1 MKRFILLLILSFGLS
16 IHFYA
21 SAQYVYLGFSGKA
34 DGSIYEDCLLDDGTR
49 FIMSSA
55 WGMGQFGC
63 GLCMFIPEEGESW
76 YGLAIESKEYIP
88 QNGLLVIVPG
98 DNPKK
103 PIVLGQRISDNSQVF
118 RKTVKISP
126 TFIFGGGRSNL
137 ALSTYQTTDV
147 KDVSFALYDIP
158 EEVLASLISN
168 GIKDIRISAKSTYY
182 KLKPYMFDRMPS
194 FLEEAKK
201 NVDFRAI
208 QSVNCILEDLG
219 D

>member
-1 MKRFILLLILSFGLS
+1 MKRIKLLLIFTIALALPCNAF
-16 IHFYA
+16 
-21 SAQYVYLGFSGKA
+21 AQYVYLGFSNKA
-34 DGSIYEDCLLDDGTR
+34 EGNIYEDCLLDDGTR

-98 DNPKK
+98 NNPKK

-137 ALSTYQTTDV
+137 AFSTYQTTDV

-158 EEVLASLISN
+158 EEVLSSLIAD
-168 GIKDIRISAKSTYY
+168 GIKDIRISSRSTYY
-182 KLKPYMFDRMPS
+182 KIKPYMFERMPS
-194 FLEEAKK
+194 FLDEAKK
-201 NVDFRAI
+201 NVDARAS
-208 QSVNCILEDLG
+208 QSVNCILEDL
-219 D
+219 